1 VSLIDEALKRA
12 QAAQGEK
19 ARPEA
24 DKRPWTPAPL
34 PDQGRIRRGRTIRT
48 AALVALVVLAG
59 LAAFL
64 FLRARP
70 SEAPQVVRAPTA
82 LLPLPPG
89 EGRGEGKTAVNANS
103 PKPTPAPRSRAAT
116 PAVHVG
122 PVSSAAAASEAPGP
136 TNSRPS
142 SLVNGRVYVGSVTL
156 AGGVRI
162 ELGGI
167 VYSESNATAL
177 VNGKILGTGAF
188 VEGFVIQ
195 RIEENRIELADASG
209 LTIFVSLK

>member
-1 VSLIDEALKRA
+1 MIDEALKRA

-19 ARPEA
+19 SPPEA
-24 DKRPWTPAPL
+24 NKRPWTPAPL
-34 PDQGRIRRGRTIRT
+34 PDRSRIRRRRTIRT

-70 SEAPQVVRAPTA
+70 SGAPQVVRAPTA

-89 EGRGEGKTAVNANS
+89 EGRGVGKTVVNANS
-103 PKPTPAPRSRAAT
+103 PKPAPRSRAAT

-136 TNSRPS
+136 TNSHPS
-142 SLVNGRVYVGSVTL
+142 SLVNGRTYVGAVTL
-156 AGGVRI
+156 TGGARI

-177 VNGKILGTGAF
+177 VNGKVLGTGAF
-188 VEGFVIQ
+188 VEGFLIR
-195 RIEENRIELADASG
+195 RIEEDRIELDNTAG